1 MNILGSCERILKT
14 PKPLALPI
22 LLKQLLILYCLSL
35 PIEMVDALKW
45 WTILIIII
53 IISILFGFDKI
64 GSELGKFLI
73 PYSLFLIPYSFCFYL
88 NLLFITTVIFWSHL

>member
-45 WTILIIII
+45 WTIPIIII

-73 PYSLFLIPYSFCFYL
+73 PYSLFLL
-88 NLLFITTVIFWSHL
+88 LLFKSPFYNYCHFLVTLVFHI